1 MKAEI
6 LCVGTELL
14 LGDIVN
20 TNAAHIARELARIG
34 IDLYHQTVVGD
45 NPERLKRAL
54 NEAFERA
61 DLVVTTGGLGPT
73 FDDVTKETVASYF
86 GKPMVRNQE
95 AMDRIAGYYAKRG
108 IELTENTKKQADL
121 PEGCTVFQNA
131 QGTAPGL
138 AMEGRGKVV
147 IMLPGPPGE
156 MIPMF
161 HDSAVPYLLKFSG
174 KTIVSSTIHFFGIG
188 ESLLESRMHEYM
200 LAHTN
205 PSVAPYA
212 KRGEVQVRVTASA
225 RTKEEA
231 DEMIRPVVEEICR
244 DYRKYLYGVDVGSM
258 QKALVNVLTE
268 KGLTISV
275 AEGCSGG
282 NIVTRLT
289 EVPGSDRV
297 FEMGVITNTA
307 RAREQL
313 AGVSPETL
321 ERFGAYSEETA
332 RAMAEGIR
340 RLSGADIGVAITGR
354 TGLESDTVGEDLGLV
369 YVAVDSD
376 AYRHVIKVDL
386 AGNRSSQ
393 SEFIRYVG
401 SSSALCNGLKAVWK
415 SETKK

>member
-1 MKAEI
+1 MKGEI

-73 FDDVTKETVASYF
+73 FDDVTKETVAAYF
-86 GKPMVRNQE
+86 GKPMVLNRE
-95 AMDRIAGYYAKRG
+95 ALDRIASYYAKRG
-108 IELTENTKKQADL
+108 MEMTENTKKQAYL
-121 PEGCTVFQNA
+121 PEGCTPFQNE

-138 AMEGRGKVV
+138 AMEGKGKVV

-161 HDSAVPYLLKFSG
+161 RDSAVPYLLKFSG

-188 ESLLESRMHEYM
+188 ESLLEARMHEYM

-225 RTKEEA
+225 PTKEEA
-231 DEMIRPVVEEICR
+231 EAMIRPVVEEICQE
-244 DYRKYLYGVDVGSM
+244 YGKYLYGVDVGSM
-258 QKALVNVLTE
+258 QETLVRALRE
-268 KGLTISV
+268 KNLTIAV

-282 NIVTRLT
+282 NLTVRLT
-289 EVPGSDRV
+289 EVPRSDQV

-307 RAREQL
+307 RARERL
-313 AGVSPETL
+313 AGVSPETMA
-321 ERFGAYSEETA
+321 RYGVYSEETA
-332 RAMAEGIR
+332 REMAEGIR
-340 RLSGADIGVAITGR
+340 RLSGADIGLALTGR
-354 TGLESDTVGEDLGLV
+354 TGLESDTVGEDLGCV
-369 YVAVDSD
+369 YVAVDSE
-376 AYRHVIKVDL
+376 AYRHVTKVDL
-386 AGNRSSQ
+386 AGNRKAQ
-393 SEFIRYVG
+393 SDFVRYVA
-401 SSSALCNGLKAVWK
+401 SSSALWNGLKAAWK
-415 SETKK
+415 SEKKA

>member
-1 MKAEI
+1 MKADI

-54 NEAFERA
+54 NEAFDRA

-73 FDDVTKETVASYF
+73 FDDVTKETVADYF

-108 IELTENTKKQADL
+108 LEMTENTKKQADL

-174 KTIVSSTIHFFGIG
+174 KTIVSSTVHFFGIG
-188 ESLLESRMHEYM
+188 ESLLEARMHEYM

-225 RTKEEA
+225 HTKEEA
-231 DEMIRPVVEEICR
+231 DEMIRPVVEEICQE
-244 DYRKYLYGVDVGSM
+244 YGKYLYGVDVGSM
-258 QKALVNVLTE
+258 QQTLVNVLRE
-268 KGLTISV
+268 KHLTVAV

-282 NIVTRLT
+282 NLALRLS
-289 EVPGSDRV
+289 EVPESDQV
-297 FEMGVITNTA
+297 FAMGVLTNAPQA
-307 RAREQL
+307 RVTL
-313 AGVSPETL
+313 AGVRPQTL
-321 ERFGAYSEETA
+321 ERCGPYCEETA
-332 RAMAEGIR
+332 REMAQGVR
-340 RLSGADIGVAITGR
+340 RLSGADIGLAVTGR
-354 TGLESDTVGEDLGLV
+354 TGLESDSVDDDLGLV

-376 AYRHVIKVDL
+376 AYQHVTKVDL
-386 AGNRSSQ
+386 AGNRSAQ
-393 SEFIRYVG
+393 SEFVRYVS
-401 SSSALCNGLKAVWK
+401 SSSALWNGLKAAWK
-415 SETKK
+415 SDKKT